1 MATRISWTTG
11 PIASSSDMSTIRV
24 LGLNNTSL
32 TRQVSIRLY
41 DLSFTPK
48 RQIFNNTY
56 SLRPFQSVTVNLEVG
71 NLEIWE
77 AQASAFSTSVRF
89 YVTGRSTDGRNLA
102 GTGVLNSQF
111 IRF

>member
-11 PIASSSDMSTIRV
+11 PIASSSDMSSIRI
-24 LGLNNTSL
+24 LGLNNTSY
-32 TRQVSIRLY
+32 TRQVSVRLY

-56 SLRPFQSVTVNLEVG
+56 SLRPFETLTVNLDVS
-71 NLEIWE
+71 NLEAWE
-77 AQASAFSTSVRF
+77 AQASAFSSSVRF
-89 YVTGRSTDGRNLA
+89 YVTGRSSDGRNRP
-102 GTGVLNSQF
+102 GTTVMNSEL